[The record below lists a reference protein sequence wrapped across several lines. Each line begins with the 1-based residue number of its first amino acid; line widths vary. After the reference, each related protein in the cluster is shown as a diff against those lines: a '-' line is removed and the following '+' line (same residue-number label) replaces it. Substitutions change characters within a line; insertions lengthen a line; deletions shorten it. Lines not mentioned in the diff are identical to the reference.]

1 MGYLHP
7 HTTLTLLEGY
17 EQDAVAAA
25 ATAAAIATPAALT
38 PAGVYSL
45 QGASSSATSS
55 SISSSSATMVMQAQG
70 LLDRSESGSLTR
82 KAPAAGSR
90 SAPDAAMLRHSWA
103 TGGAGSSWR
112 QQQQSTAAAAATA
125 EPPAAPPP
133 SISSIEEQQEGPAA
147 VAIGSLDS
155 MSMDGDGRSSSSSS
169 GDGSSDGGQPVFAGT
184 AATASDW
191 AATAA
196 KAAQL
201 RSVIEWGL
209 EAYGVNAAG
218 SEPSSEVS
226 VVIWPGRLAV
236 KERRGV
242 GEERGG
248 MWRHAVCKLQHN
260 TCCVCVSHTAVTCVN
275 QTPNMGLVWYGWVD
289 VARGSCCG
297 CVCKTLTLSLCVCRW
312 LHRGRA
318 SRDYCRADPA

>member
-25 ATAAAIATPAALT
+25 ATAAATATPAALT

-45 QGASSSATSS
+45 QGASSSTTTSS

-70 LLDRSESGSLTR
+70 LLARSESGSLTR

-90 SAPDAAMLRHSWA
+90 SAPDAAALRHSWA

-133 SISSIEEQQEGPAA
+133 GISSIEEQQEVPAA
-147 VAIGSLDS
+147 VANGSLDS
-155 MSMDGDGRSSSSSS
+155 MSMDGDGRSSSSSSS

-184 AATASDW
+184 AATGSDW

-226 VVIWPGRLAV
+226 VVIWPGGLGVRERKGWHV
-236 KERRGV
+236 RRGAV
-242 GEERGG
+242 GGCRLCASANVTLLLSVTHGSST
-248 MWRHAVCKLQHN
+248 WSLQHQHPGYGCVWYQLMDMPQDFQ
-260 TCCVCVSHTAVTCVN
+260 CCVCV
-275 QTPNMGLVWYGWVD
+275 
-289 VARGSCCG
+289 
-297 CVCKTLTLSLCVCRW
+297 
-312 LHRGRA
+312 
-318 SRDYCRADPA
+318 RD